1 MSEHHQHH
9 HGPESDRGLLVAVG
23 INVLLTLA
31 QVMGGIISGSLSLI
45 ADALHNLSDAASLG
59 IALFARTLSRKP
71 ADEFKTFGY
80 QRAEVIAALINLTL
94 LVTISLYLIYEAIWR
109 IVEPQVITGWIIILV
124 AGIALIID
132 MITALITFR
141 MSKDSINMKA
151 AFLHNLSDALASIGV
166 IMAGTLILLY
176 EWYWVDTLITFLIA
190 GFVLWQGL
198 TLLPKTIHLLME
210 GTPEE
215 LSSEDIKLS
224 AEKINQV
231 EDVHHIHIWHL
242 DEHRIALEAHVVVTA
257 DELKEVEVIKDKL
270 KLLLK
275 DEFNITHST
284 LEFESHIDANCDES
298 DSIILT

>member
-1 MSEHHQHH
+1 MSELHQHHH

-94 LVTISLYLIYEAIWR
+94 LVTISLYLIYEAVWR
-109 IVEPQVITGWIIILV
+109 IVEPQDITGWIIVLV

-132 MITALITFR
+132 MITALITFK

-257 DELKEVEVIKDKL
+257 DKLKEVEVIKDKL

-298 DSIILT
+298 D